1 MFIIADLHL
10 TAVNSISSYNMLLF
24 DIIRTPAVGSKKL
37 LLFRL
42 PTMRQNNSLSSKL
55 LSSSSPSKFYYRCNS
70 MAFLSLKILCA
81 NLNKMCPNIFCTF
94 LRLNIVLLRSL
105 ILSTQIKPELTS
117 EFYELFKN
125 DFNEKSAI
133 LNPLSILII
142 LCHQYFQPSPSL
154 FLPTKK

>member
-1 MFIIADLHL
+1 
-10 TAVNSISSYNMLLF
+10 
-24 DIIRTPAVGSKKL
+24 
-37 LLFRL
+37 
-42 PTMRQNNSLSSKL
+42 
-55 LSSSSPSKFYYRCNS
+55 

-142 LCHQYFQPSPSL
+142 LCHQYFQPSPFL
-154 FLPTKK
+154 FFTDQKVTKYFRKIHMRKCILGSILCMFNINIILIDNGFLF